1 MTQAANLAAL
11 GSNASSTGTL
21 SASSFASATIP
32 NSALSANPTFRNR
45 LINGGMVIDQRNNG
59 ASSSSTG
66 AYTVDRWYYA
76 ANLNKGTWGQNLNSI
91 TAPAGF
97 TNYLGF
103 QSSSSYSIAS
113 GDYFL
118 FSQYIEGFNWSDL
131 NWGTANAKTVTLS
144 FWVRSSLT
152 GTFGGVISNYAQN
165 RCYPLSYTIS
175 AANTWEQKTITIAGD
190 TSGTWVGASNAGAVQ
205 LSLALA
211 VGSTYSGTAGAWS
224 GSTYI
229 SSTGAT
235 SVVGVSGATFYFTG
249 VQLEVGSAASPFEVR
264 SYGTELNLCL
274 RYYYMMSPSTQGSWN
289 TGNSFATGYTYAGG
303 DGMYYWFGFPVPM
316 RATPTNLTMSAAS
329 TWSAVVGTVATPTSA
344 TCSGNTPYYGSFALT
359 GGGCG
364 FGSSGLCGRIRINS
378 SNTYADFSAEL

>member
-1 MTQAANLAAL
+1 ML
-11 GSNASSTGTL
+11 
-21 SASSFASATIP
+21 
-32 NSALSANPTFRNR
+32 FR
-45 LINGGMVIDQRNNG
+45 
-59 ASSSSTG
+59 S
-66 AYTVDRWYYA
+66 
-76 ANLNKGTWGQNLNSI
+76 
-91 TAPAGF
+91 
-97 TNYLGF
+97 
-103 QSSSSYSIAS
+103 
-113 GDYFL
+113 
-118 FSQYIEGFNWSDL
+118 
-131 NWGTANAKTVTLS
+131 
-144 FWVRSSLT
+144 
-152 GTFGGVISNYAQN
+152 SNYAQN